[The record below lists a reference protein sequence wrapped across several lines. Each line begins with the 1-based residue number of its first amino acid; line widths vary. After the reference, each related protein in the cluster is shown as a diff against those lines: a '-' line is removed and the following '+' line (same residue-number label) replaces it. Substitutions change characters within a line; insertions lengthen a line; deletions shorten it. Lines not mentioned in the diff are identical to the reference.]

1 VKSAS
6 SDGIKTI
13 KWRIAMPDE
22 LTGNPY
28 VVGPTVTGEQL
39 YGRQEVFQF
48 VQESLAG
55 PANRV
60 IVLHGQRR
68 VGKSSVLQEL
78 HLHRLPSKKYCA
90 VRIDVQGQ
98 AQTPF
103 STAIHDLAAHIAEAL
118 GMEEPDL
125 ADYQREEN
133 YFVQTFL
140 PEALSRLGKRR
151 LVIMIDEF
159 DALAQDESGSST
171 LDKTSAGAR
180 FVPVIQA
187 ILDNS
192 AFDKV
197 VFVLVIGCSL
207 EKLPPAFSQL
217 IRGARFSPIWLLSQA
232 DARTLITKPAERILS
247 YEDVSIDRIWHYT
260 SGHPYFTQLL
270 CYEVF
275 NRAKRRQQTR
285 VKANDIDQ
293 IIDAALEGGA
303 PAFVWL
309 WEALS
314 IAERLLISAIGSV
327 AFETGVASKEDI
339 QNILIRNRIR
349 LGNVDLV
356 EAANH
361 LVREHVLQFEG
372 QDGYRFE
379 VELVRLWVK
388 KNHNLSQEKLK
399 ISEMSRT
406 ATSYHNVARRSHDRG
421 RLEAAIEGYRLALQ
435 DNPNHFNAQLGL
447 AQALWDQ
454 GSLSEAVEEYENAY
468 WLNEEASL
476 EGLVGVRMALAESLE
491 AKGQHVE
498 AAVHYRRVH
507 ELSPDYRPLQE
518 KLRIFYDKGNQARN
532 RENWPEATEF
542 LERVVDVD
550 PNYRDACQQ
559 LVRILYTQGRQAEDV
574 GNWSKAAQFFGR
586 VVDIDPDYEDAA
598 RRRDDCEAKV
608 HKTILPELEK
618 PVAPPPPPRPI
629 KSLAPIVG
637 AVVVVLALL
646 GGIGGWLIWGGGPA
660 PETPTPTQ
668 AIANLDRTPTTQ
680 PTTEATIEATQEPTL
695 APTEEPTKEPSPEPT
710 VEPTLTQTEAPTPEP
725 TSTPTEAPTVESTNT
740 PTQEPTLI
748 SAPTETPAPTST
760 STEEPVAAPVPL
772 PPGEALDVDIN
783 PQSPEELFVLLKN
796 GSIYRTGD
804 QGNEWKEVLPA
815 DPAGLSVLTIAPGNT
830 EVIYI
835 GAFGKIIKS
844 SNGGDDWQSF
854 PLPGPV
860 QINALAIAGNNPD
873 IVYAATGSGILI
885 SQDGGEN
892 WVNGKNSDGA
902 DLMATFYAV
911 AIETGRDGPIYTA
924 GEGDTIYRADGPGA
938 YWQPIVCH
946 GCASPIYAL
955 AARGDTVYAGGALA
969 SLARSDNRGNDWRSA
984 NNGIAD
990 PSVPTLDISS
1000 ITLAPNG
1007 DIYAGTGFR
1016 ATNANGLGVVQS
1028 IDGGNSW
1035 IHLPLPSDAG
1045 NNYYVQSIAIH
1056 PDNLDIIYIA
1066 GFGGVHKS
1074 EDGGQTWIKQ

>member
-1 VKSAS
+1 MSN
-6 SDGIKTI
+6 
-13 KWRIAMPDE
+13 E
-22 LTGNPY
+22 LTDNPY
-28 VVGPTVTGEQL
+28 VVGPPVSGKQL

-55 PANRV
+55 LANRV

-78 HLHRLPSKKYCA
+78 HLHRLPPEKYCA
-90 VRIDVQGQ
+90 VSIDVQGQ

-103 STAIHDLAAHIAEAL
+103 SMFIHDLATHIVEAL
-118 GMEEPDL
+118 DMEEPDL
-125 ADYQREEN
+125 ANYQKNEN
-133 YFVQTFL
+133 HFVQRFL
-140 PEALSRLGKRR
+140 PEVLNRLGERR

-159 DALAQDESGSST
+159 DALIGDESGSSAT
-171 LDKTSAGAR
+171 DTASAGAR
-180 FVPVIQA
+180 FVPVLQS
-187 ILDNS
+187 ILDGS

-197 VFVLVIGCSL
+197 VFVLVIGRSL

-217 IRGARFSPIWLLSQA
+217 IRGARFSRIWLLSQA
-232 DARTLITKPAERILS
+232 DARTLITKPVDGMLT
-247 YEDVSIDRIWHYT
+247 YEEEAVDRIWHYT

-275 NRAKRRQQTR
+275 NRAKRRQRTL
-285 VKANDIDQ
+285 VKANDVDQ
-293 IIDAALEGGA
+293 IIDAALERGA

-314 IAERLLISAIGSV
+314 IAERLIVSAIGSV
-327 AFETGVASKEDI
+327 AFDTGFARKEDI
-339 QNILIRNRIR
+339 QNILNQNRIR

-356 EAANH
+356 EATNH
-361 LVREHVLQFEG
+361 LIREHVLQFEG

-454 GSLSEAVEEYENAY
+454 GSLSEAIEEYENSY

-491 AKGQHVE
+491 AKSQYVE
-498 AAVHYRRVH
+498 ASVHYRRVR

-542 LERVVDVD
+542 LERVVDID

-559 LVRILYTQGRQAEDV
+559 LLKILYTQGRQAEDV

-586 VVDIDPDYEDAA
+586 VVDIDPNYEDAA
-598 RRRDDCEAKV
+598 QQQAASETKARDMI
-608 HKTILPELEK
+608 T
-618 PVAPPPPPRPI
+618 RPI
-629 KSLAPIVG
+629 APTLPTPLPPSRPRSLLPIVSI
-637 AVVVVLALL
+637 VITLALL
-646 GGIGGWLIWGGGPA
+646 GGISGWLILGGGPA

-668 AIANLDRTPTTQ
+668 TIADLDRTPTSQ
-680 PTTEATIEATQEPTL
+680 PTTEATVEATQEPTL
-695 APTEEPTKEPSPEPT
+695 APTEEPTQEPTPEPT
-710 VEPTLTQTEAPTPEP
+710 VEPTSTPTEEPTFEP
-725 TSTPTEAPTVESTNT
+725 TSTPTERPTVEPINT
-740 PTQEPTLI
+740 PTEIPI
-748 SAPTETPAPTST
+748 ST
-760 STEEPVAAPVPL
+760 SIPTEEPIPTSAPVETPTAAPVPL

-796 GSIYRTGD
+796 GSIYRTRD

-844 SNGGDDWQSF
+844 SNRGDDWQTF
-854 PLPGPV
+854 LLPGQM
-860 QINALAIAGNNPD
+860 QINGLVVAANNPD

-892 WVNGKNSDGA
+892 WVNGKNSDGV

-911 AIETGRDGPIYTA
+911 AIETGSDGPIYTV

-955 AARGDTVYAGGALA
+955 AARGDTIYAGGAFA
-969 SLARSDNRGNDWRSA
+969 SLSRSDNGGNDWQPA

-990 PSVPTLDISS
+990 PSVPTLDISI
-1000 ITLAPNG
+1000 ITFAPNG

-1016 ATNANGLGVVQS
+1016 ATNANGLGVVLS
-1028 IDGGNSW
+1028 TDGGDSW

-1045 NNYYVQSIAIH
+1045 STYYVQSIAIH
-1056 PDNLDIIYIA
+1056 PDNLDIINIA

>member
-1 VKSAS
+1 
-6 SDGIKTI
+6 
-13 KWRIAMPDE
+13 MPEE

-28 VVGPTVTGEQL
+28 VVGPPVSGEHL

-55 PANRV
+55 LANRV

-78 HLHRLPSKKYCA
+78 HLHRLPPKKYCA

-103 STAIHDLAAHIAEAL
+103 STAIHDLATHIAEAL

-133 YFVQTFL
+133 YFVQSFL
-140 PEALSRLGKRR
+140 PEVLNRLGKRR

-159 DALAQDESGSST
+159 DALAPDESNSSAT
-171 LDKTSAGAR
+171 DKASAGAR
-180 FVPVIQA
+180 FVPMLQA
-187 ILDNS
+187 ILDSS

-197 VFVLVIGCSL
+197 VFVLVIGRSL

-217 IRGARFSPIWLLSQA
+217 IRGARFSRIWLLSQA
-232 DARTLITKPAERILS
+232 DARTLITKPVERILT
-247 YEDVSIDRIWHYT
+247 YEEEAIDRIWHYT

-275 NRAKRRQQTR
+275 NRAKRRQRTR
-285 VKANDIDQ
+285 VKASDVDQ
-293 IIDAALEGGA
+293 IIDAALERGA

-314 IAERLLISAIGSV
+314 IAERLIVSAIGSV
-327 AFETGVASKEDI
+327 VFGTGFARKEDI
-339 QNILIRNRIR
+339 QNILNQNRIR

-356 EAANH
+356 EATNH
-361 LVREHVLQFEG
+361 LIREHVLKFEG

-435 DNPNHFNAQLGL
+435 DNPNHFNAQFGL

-454 GSLSEAVEEYENAY
+454 GSLSGAVEEYENAY

-491 AKGQHVE
+491 AKGQYVE
-498 AAVHYRRVH
+498 AAVHYRRVQ
-507 ELSPDYRPLQE
+507 ELAPDYRPLRE

-542 LERVVDVD
+542 LERVVDID

-559 LVRILYTQGRQAEDV
+559 LLKILYTQGRQAEDI

-598 RRRDDCEAKV
+598 QRRDACETKV
-608 HKTILPELEK
+608 RETVLPEPEK

-680 PTTEATIEATQEPTL
+680 PTTKATIEATQEPTPAL
-695 APTEEPTKEPSPEPT
+695 TEEPTQEPT
-710 VEPTLTQTEAPTPEP
+710 PGPTPEP
-725 TSTPTEAPTVESTNT
+725 TSTPTEIPIPTST
-740 PTQEPTLI
+740 PTEGPIPEPTSTPTEEPTLT
-748 SAPTETPAPTST
+748 STPTEIPAPTST
-760 STEEPVAAPVPL
+760 ATEEPVAASAPL
-772 PPGEALDVDIN
+772 PLGEALDVDISLQN
-783 PQSPEELFVLLKN
+783 PSELFALIRNV
-796 GSIYRTGD
+796 GIYRTQDG
-804 QGNEWKEVLPA
+804 GNAWEKIREFDDPSIKVLE
-815 DPAGLSVLTIAPGNT
+815 IAPGNNA
-830 EVIYI
+830 VIYV
-835 GAFGKIIKS
+835 GAYDKIIKS
-844 SNGGDDWQSF
+844 SDAGNTWRTVS
-854 PLPGPV
+854 LPNQG
-860 QINALAIAGNNPD
+860 QIHDIAIANSDAN
-873 IVYAATGSGILI
+873 IVYAATGNETTEGGGIVI
-885 SQDGGEN
+885 SQDGGET
-892 WVNGKNSDGA
+892 WANGKDSEGSV
-902 DLMATFYAV
+902 LQSPFYAV
-911 AIETGRDGPIYTA
+911 AIDSGSDVPVYAA
-924 GEGDTIYRADGPGA
+924 GKGDRIYRADGPQSS
-938 YWQPIVCH
+938 WQPFVCTL
-946 GCASPIYAL
+946 CKSFVYAL
-955 AARGDTVYAGGALA
+955 AAKDNTVFAGGFEAT
-969 SLARSDNRGNDWRSA
+969 LARSANGGNDWQPA
-984 NNGIAD
+984 NNSIPD
-990 PSVPTLDISS
+990 SSVPTLDISS
-1000 ITLAPNG
+1000 ITIAPNG
-1007 DIYAGTGFR
+1007 HLYAGTGFW
-1016 ATNANGLGVVQS
+1016 ATNANGLGVLRS

-1035 IHLPLPSDAG
+1035 TRLPLPKEAG
-1045 NNYYVQSIAIH
+1045 NTYHVQSVVIH
-1056 PDNLDIIYIA
+1056 PTDPDIIYIA